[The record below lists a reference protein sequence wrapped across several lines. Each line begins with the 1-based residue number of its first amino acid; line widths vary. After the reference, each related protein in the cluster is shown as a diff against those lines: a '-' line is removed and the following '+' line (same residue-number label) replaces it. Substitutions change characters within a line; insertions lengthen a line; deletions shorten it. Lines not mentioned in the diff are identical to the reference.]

1 MLNIQGLLHR
11 SASINLWLSV
21 RLVVSVICIVAIPAY
36 AAPDNWTQWV
46 RFLLA
51 DVDDIV
57 LTMTPDIPGLKNAR
71 AILSAL
77 NDIRPNS
84 VPPTIVLNKVGV
96 PKRQEISIKDIET
109 HLGNPVSQ
117 SIPFAAESFGRC
129 VNEGKNLFAIAP
141 KSKEAVAIINV
152 ARQFLPARSEE
163 TNQSGSPLSRL
174 FKSLQK
180 SKKAV

>member
-96 PKRQEISIKDIET
+96 PKRQEISI
-109 HLGNPVSQ
+109 
-117 SIPFAAESFGRC
+117 
-129 VNEGKNLFAIAP
+129 
-141 KSKEAVAIINV
+141 
-152 ARQFLPARSEE
+152 
-163 TNQSGSPLSRL
+163 
-174 FKSLQK
+174 
-180 SKKAV
+180 